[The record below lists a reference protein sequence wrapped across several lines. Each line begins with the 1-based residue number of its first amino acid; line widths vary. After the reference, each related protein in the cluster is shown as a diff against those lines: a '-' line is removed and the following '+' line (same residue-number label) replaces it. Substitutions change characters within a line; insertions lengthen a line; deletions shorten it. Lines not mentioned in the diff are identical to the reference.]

1 MLYEEDFL
9 MDADIKWLDNPETFR
24 VNQLPAHSDHH
35 YYGNYAEWAAGD
47 SRFTQSLDGQWQFK
61 FAKAPQERLRGF
73 YELDQETTDFDSITV
88 PSEIELNDYAQNNYI
103 NTLIPWEGK
112 STGDQ
117 RTC

>member
-1 MLYEEDFL
+1 
-9 MDADIKWLDNPETFR
+9 MDADIKWLDDPETFR
-24 VNQLPAHSDHH
+24 VNQLPAHNDHH

-61 FAKAPQERLRGF
+61 FAKTPQERLRGF
-73 YELDQETTDFDSITV
+73 YELDQDTTDFDSITV

-117 RTC
+117 RTR